1 MKVQINNKKYI
12 PLILSL
18 LVPGLGQIIKN
29 QWGKGLSFIASL
41 FAIYGLIIIAMIIF
55 GEMGGLPLVIFFGML
70 GYIAM
75 ILVYIFQLIDAYK
88 N

>member
-18 LVPGLGQIIKN
+18 LFPGLGQIIKN
-29 QWGKGLSFIASL
+29 QWGKGLAFIASL
-41 FAIYGLIIIAMIIF
+41 FAIYGLTILSVIIFRDMRSFHLTILFGIFGYITIII
-55 GEMGGLPLVIFFGML
+55 
-70 GYIAM
+70 
-75 ILVYIFQLIDAYK
+75 VYIFQLIDAYK